1 MKLTTL
7 LLSLLFAGLS
17 LAQEISDIN
26 PSEQSGLKIKL
37 SAEKYFTDTNG
48 VFSVAQLVKATVGSQ
63 VRIYKTDGNYY
74 TGQITEL
81 EESSEHLKIYGYIFD
96 ANDTMFGFVLA
107 KGGVFAGAVVEKNKD
122 KVYTVEFSAAHKGY
136 ILLRSQRFESL

>member
-17 LAQEISDIN
+17 LGQEISDIN

-37 SAEKYFTDTNG
+37 AAEKYFTDTNG
-48 VFSVAQLVKATVGSQ
+48 VFSVAQLIKATAGSQ
-63 VRIYKTDGNYY
+63 VRIYKTDGSYY
-74 TGQITEL
+74 TGQITEI
-81 EESSEHLKIYGYIFD
+81 EESSEYLKIYGYIFD
-96 ANDTMFGFVLA
+96 ASDTMFGFVLA
-107 KGGVFAGAVVEKNKD
+107 KGGIFAGAVVEKHKD

-136 ILLRSQRFESL
+136 ILLRAQRFESL

>member
-17 LAQEISDIN
+17 FAQEVNDIA
-26 PSEQSGLKIKL
+26 PSQQSGLRIKL
-37 SAEKYFTDTNG
+37 AAEKYFTDTNG
-48 VFSVAQLVKATVGSQ
+48 VFSVAQLIKATVGNQ
-63 VRIYKTDGNYY
+63 VRIYRTDGGFY
-74 TGQITEL
+74 TGQITEI
-81 EESSEHLKIYGYIFD
+81 EETSEYLKIYGYVFD
-96 ANDTMFGFVLA
+96 GNDTRFGFALA

-136 ILLRSQRFESL
+136 ILLRAQRFESL